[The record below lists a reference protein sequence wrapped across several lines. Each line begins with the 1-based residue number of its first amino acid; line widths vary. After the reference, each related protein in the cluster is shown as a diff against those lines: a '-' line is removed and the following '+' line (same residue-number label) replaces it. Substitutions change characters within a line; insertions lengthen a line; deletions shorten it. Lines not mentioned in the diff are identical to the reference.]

1 MHVELRLKIAIKELD
16 VGMMTMMTTDKMIH
30 PSLEIMIPLLD
41 IHLYHSNPTEFVK
54 KLQEAFHTV
63 GFLLLRH
70 DLTPPEL
77 APRMLNEARLFFDA
91 SLEQKQTISYEDSPA
106 FRGYMQLGV
115 ENTGGQTDM
124 REQVE
129 FAVEQDSATNIDS
142 ECLIQPLHDRLRGR
156 NPWPD
161 LFQPSLKP
169 CAMDYVKQMCRI
181 AHDIRQAMCLALG
194 LDKHDL
200 DSLFDDATGEDPPH
214 WVLKMISYPHSNDS
228 SCSFGVGAHTDT
240 NFLTLVLQDS
250 VGGLQVFS
258 EGKWIDVPSKYGAD
272 VLVCNIGEQAQIL
285 SDGYFLA
292 TPHRVLSSDQQ
303 RISVPLFYNPKLSA
317 RIQPLVDA
325 SSIDLEWR
333 RRHGHK
339 HWKRDDNAMLE
350 TVGDNTFKSLARSH
364 PRVFQKHHADLLL
377 MPDGHIIRRVDANA
391 AAAKEPS

>member
-16 VGMMTMMTTDKMIH
+16 VGMMTMMTTDQMIH

-91 SLEQKQTISYEDSPA
+91 SREQKQTISYEDSPA

-161 LFQPSLKP
+161 
-169 CAMDYVKQMCRI
+169 C
-181 AHDIRQAMCLALG
+181 
-194 LDKHDL
+194 
-200 DSLFDDATGEDPPH
+200 
-214 WVLKMISYPHSNDS
+214 
-228 SCSFGVGAHTDT
+228 
-240 NFLTLVLQDS
+240 
-250 VGGLQVFS
+250 FS
-258 EGKWIDVPSKYGAD
+258 
-272 VLVCNIGEQAQIL
+272 
-285 SDGYFLA
+285 
-292 TPHRVLSSDQQ
+292 RLSSH
-303 RISVPLFYNPKLSA
+303 VPW
-317 RIQPLVDA
+317 I
-325 SSIDLEWR
+325 
-333 RRHGHK
+333 
-339 HWKRDDNAMLE
+339 M
-350 TVGDNTFKSLARSH
+350 
-364 PRVFQKHHADLLL
+364 
-377 MPDGHIIRRVDANA
+377 
-391 AAAKEPS
+391 